1 MYLAS
6 YDVSEISLA
15 FFPSAQNCKPLFLA
29 YFIFNNSKVHV
40 LERVNIL
47 NVACQDYIFNLC
59 E

>member
-15 FFPSAQNCKPLFLA
+15 FFHSTQNCKPLFLA
-29 YFIFNNSKVHV
+29 YFMFSDSKVHF
-40 LERVNIL
+40 L
-47 NVACQDYIFNLC
+47 N